1 MPINLLDFSNQKP
14 ADGSNIVGA
23 SLVDYVIKAVSIP
36 FESDNAIDVEGAL
49 NQLNELTIFQSSS
62 GQLTQ
67 GPSRLDFKDLNLTRK
82 TGYYFIQF
90 GRLEAQDHNGLLLSA
105 STYTEGDP
113 FFNNL
118 ITGSNNIV
126 DKTVFL
132 EPFVEGRIDLSEY
145 ENNAIDTKTSTFR
158 FVVDRDR
165 SQLQPNNL
173 EQITASLENATSRS
187 LEASVQESNYYSTG
201 WINGRYNGS
210 KIFAIGSSYNPVGD
224 SAITSNF
231 FEDTPA
237 ISFVLKPISYDL
249 ARANAIETSDLV
261 RKSAYSFEIHN
272 NKLRIFPEPLDGDAG
287 EKIWFEYYLKS
298 DVRNTNNSNAE
309 MTGGVS
315 DPSNVPYKF
324 ITYNSINASGRQ
336 WIRKYTA
343 ALAKELLGIIRSKYS
358 AMPIPDG
365 EVTLDGEG
373 LKAEGREEKTQL
385 LEELKEF
392 LESVSLTEKLKAEAE
407 EANAQQEVLAK
418 APLPIY
424 IG

>member
-1 MPINLLDFSNQKP
+1 MPKLNYVYEDPSSFVSGQTPYGTYDADATFQTDVVSVTKWVAKRLGYPVLQLEIPSGSIYACFEESISEYSQHINNYNIKNWMWEQYGEKSRISGSLSTGSLNPITPSLGPSIGLSEKYGQLVNMEENFDLKKGYVTLSSSVQDYDLQGLWADVSESGQRIEVQRVFNHAPAAVSRFYDPYAGSFDQRQLLDAFGFGN
-14 ADGSNIVGA
+14 
-23 SLVDYVIKAVSIP
+23 VS
-36 FESDNAIDVEGAL
+36 
-49 NQLNELTIFQSSS
+49 
-62 GQLTQ
+62 
-67 GPSRLDFKDLNLTRK
+67 
-82 TGYYFIQF
+82 
-90 GRLEAQDHNGLLLSA
+90 
-105 STYTEGDP
+105 
-113 FFNNL
+113 
-118 ITGSNNIV
+118 
-126 DKTVFL
+126 
-132 EPFVEGRIDLSEY
+132 
-145 ENNAIDTKTSTFR
+145 
-158 FVVDRDR
+158 
-165 SQLQPNNL
+165 
-173 EQITASLENATSRS
+173 
-187 LEASVQESNYYSTG
+187 
-201 WINGRYNGS
+201 
-210 KIFAIGSSYNPVGD
+210 
-224 SAITSNF
+224 
-231 FEDTPA
+231 PA